1 MLPFFCYFGHVFL
14 FLRFIS
20 TTWYSFWDAAILFFF
35 LSLDLSLMCC
45 CFRFTFLLFLPS
57 SDADTGQ
64 KDSLKYKVVAS
75 QCPSPDGSISVSTKK
90 KKKYCGGFAQCILYF
105 CFFRLIFDMLT
116 VCSRSCS
123 YTYPKPRFLSLALSL
138 DASCRIM
145 STPA

>member
-1 MLPFFCYFGHVFL
+1 MLPFFCYFGHVFHFEVYIYNL
-14 FLRFIS
+14 IFILRCCYPI
-20 TTWYSFWDAAILFFF
+20 FFS

-90 KKKYCGGFAQCILYF
+90 MKKYCGGFAQCILYF
-105 CFFRLIFDMLT
+105 FVFSFDFRYVNSLFTVVLVHLSKALIFVFSVVT
-116 VCSRSCS
+116 GC
-123 YTYPKPRFLSLALSL
+123 
-138 DASCRIM
+138 
-145 STPA
+145 